1 MGTIIEELSNENKKL
16 LNEIENIKHKL
27 EIETLS
33 LELSIFKEDNKI
45 SIDKKDTIIEGLS
58 NENKKLLNEIENIK
72 NEYNS
77 CFSKTENNQNENNE
91 KSNKHKLEIETLSLE
106 LSNLKED
113 NKISIDK
120 KDTIIE
126 ELSSEN
132 KKLLNEI
139 ENIKNEYNF

>member
-16 LNEIENIKHKL
+16 LNEIENIKNEYNSYFSKTENNQNENNKKSNKHKL

-45 SIDKKDTIIEGLS
+45 SIDKKDTIIEELS

-106 LSNLKED
+106 LPNFKEG

-120 KDTIIE
+120 K
-126 ELSSEN
+126 
-132 KKLLNEI
+132 
-139 ENIKNEYNF
+139 